1 MDEPTRTHVLVVGG
15 GFAGVACAKLLGGEE
30 RVRVT
35 LIDQNG
41 YHQFQP
47 LLYQVATAELAGR
60 DIMFDH
66 TEVFRGQPSLDLVQ
80 AEVVSTDVDE
90 RTVTLGD
97 GRVSR
102 SPSTSSARP
111 AERSP
116 SSA

>member
-35 LIDQNG
+35 LI
-41 YHQFQP
+41 
-47 LLYQVATAELAGR
+47 TAELAGR